1 MGASRDDDR
10 GCERKTLTEATWSQS
25 SGVHHKLYSESGV
38 TFVEAVAPVPLDCA
52 PYKADDLVLGEAG
65 GVQHVAK

>member
-1 MGASRDDDR
+1 MTIEG
-10 GCERKTLTEATWSQS
+10 ETKTLTEATWSQS
-25 SGVHHKLYSESGV
+25 SGVHHKLYSESV
-38 TFVEAVAPVPLDCA
+38 AFMEAVAPVPLDCA

>member
-1 MGASRDDDR
+1 M
-10 GCERKTLTEATWSQS
+10 
-25 SGVHHKLYSESGV
+25 HHKLYSESGV
-38 TFVEAVAPVPLDCA
+38 TFMDAVAAVPLDYT